1 MINAWPYL
9 SYIIVSGVG
18 YVRFS
23 QFIGLF
29 GFLTLNVATRMKPSP
44 SASNSLKK
52 KNIKLIKNILW
63 PSKALF

>member
-52 KNIKLIKNILW
+52 RISNW
-63 PSKALF
+63 